1 MCVGCTFACTAAK
14 RAGMFTD
21 DDRFNI
27 ALEPEAAAINVYYE
41 SLQADGD
48 VAVPGAAVLA

>member
-1 MCVGCTFACTAAK
+1 
-14 RAGMFTD
+14 MFTD